1 MLRDVGAVSSAVEL
15 LGSSLD
21 SPVGVAPVAMQALAH
36 PDGELA
42 TARAAREAGSLLVL
56 STRSTVPL
64 EQVAAVAGPWWFQVY
79 AMRERRLSLALA
91 TRAADAGAT
100 ALVLTGD
107 TPYVAVK
114 ARVGRGDL
122 PGARHLAH
130 VGPHLADGDDGR
142 VSAEQDP
149 TARLDLVAE
158 LAQVSGL
165 PVLVKGV
172 LRADDAAACLD
183 AGAAGVVV
191 SNHGGR
197 QLDRAVA
204 TRWALPEVAAAVAG
218 RGVVLVDGGLRSG
231 LDVLCALALGAR
243 GVLVGRPVVW
253 ALATGGEQGVTSAL
267 RLLSVQLRQAMAL
280 AGAASLAEVTADLVA
295 GP

>member
-107 TPYVAVK
+107 TPYVA
-114 ARVGRGDL
+114 
-122 PGARHLAH
+122 
-130 VGPHLADGDDGR
+130 
-142 VSAEQDP
+142 
-149 TARLDLVAE
+149 
-158 LAQVSGL
+158 
-165 PVLVKGV
+165 
-172 LRADDAAACLD
+172 
-183 AGAAGVVV
+183 
-191 SNHGGR
+191 
-197 QLDRAVA
+197 
-204 TRWALPEVAAAVAG
+204 
-218 RGVVLVDGGLRSG
+218 
-231 LDVLCALALGAR
+231 
-243 GVLVGRPVVW
+243 
-253 ALATGGEQGVTSAL
+253 
-267 RLLSVQLRQAMAL
+267 
-280 AGAASLAEVTADLVA
+280 
-295 GP
+295 